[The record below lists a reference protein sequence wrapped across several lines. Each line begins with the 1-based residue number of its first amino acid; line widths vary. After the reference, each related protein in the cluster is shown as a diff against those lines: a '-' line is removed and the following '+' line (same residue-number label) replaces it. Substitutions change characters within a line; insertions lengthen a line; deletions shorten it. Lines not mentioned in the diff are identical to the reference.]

1 VTNFVPAEQTRD
13 LVQPFTGELIAAG
26 DVPKLAE
33 TIDELRALRQRAN
46 DAIAAFTQAV
56 ADESRRQG
64 TKTLTADGWTVK
76 LSPDSEPGW
85 DVSVL
90 TELLAAG
97 LPEERYHAL
106 VTEVVSYKVD
116 ANVAR
121 QLEGASEV
129 YAEIVGRARSR
140 VPKNPYASVTRS
152 RP

>member
-1 VTNFVPAEQTRD
+1 VTDRYLAETARE
-13 LVQPFTGELIAAG
+13 LVQPFTGELIQPG

-56 ADESRRQG
+56 VDESRRQG

-76 LSPDSEPGW
+76 LSADSEPGW
-85 DVSVL
+85 DVTVL
-90 TELLAAG
+90 TELLDAG
-97 LPEERYHAL
+97 LPESRYRDL
-106 VTEVVSYKVD
+106 VAEIISYKVD

-121 QLEGASEV
+121 QIAGASDV
-129 YAEIVGRARSR
+129 YAEIIGRASSR
-140 VPKNPYASVTRS
+140 IPKNPYASVTRS